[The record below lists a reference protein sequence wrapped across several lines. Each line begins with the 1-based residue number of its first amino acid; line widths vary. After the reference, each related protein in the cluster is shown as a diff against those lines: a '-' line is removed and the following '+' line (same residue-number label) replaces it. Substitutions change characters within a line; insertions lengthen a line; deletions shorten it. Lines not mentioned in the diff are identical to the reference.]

1 MLLST
6 VWENVK
12 SRTIQIHN
20 PKRKDRAAL
29 TRTWTHPYG
38 IKLKTFEAIL
48 RPDGAEGCLLSHS
61 KVAQLY
67 EAPYVVL
74 EDDAVPTAE
83 ANHATE
89 LIASLNEIMKQ
100 KFDIIYLGGLPIQA
114 SSTSFPGIYT
124 GQCWTTYAMIV
135 GPRAA
140 AFLKTVRYENIP
152 IDVLLARQQFNCAI
166 VDPPLF
172 RQAITPSD
180 IGKSRFT
187 KSLFFSHALAMV
199 GPWWRFAVLRS
210 THLMLFV
217 LFLGILV
224 GMLKSH

>member
-6 VWENVK
+6 VWEHVK

-20 PKRKDRAAL
+20 PKRKDRATL

-38 IKLKTFEAIL
+38 IKLKTFDAIL

-89 LIASLNEIMKQ
+89 LIASLHDVMKQ

-114 SSTSFPGIYT
+114 STTSLPGIYT

-140 AFLKTVRYENIP
+140 AFLKTVKYENIP
-152 IDVLLARQQFNCAI
+152 IDVLLARQSFNCAI

-187 KSLFFSHALAMV
+187 KSLFFSRSLAAV
-199 GPWWRFAVLRS
+199 GPWWRFAVLQS
-210 THLMLFV
+210 GHLMILV
-217 LFLGILV
+217 LLLGILV
-224 GMLKSH
+224 GMLH

>member
-6 VWENVK
+6 VWEHVK
-12 SRTIQIHN
+12 SRTVQIHN
-20 PKRKDRAAL
+20 PLRKDRATL
-29 TRTWTHPYG
+29 TRAWTHPFG
-38 IKLKTFEAIL
+38 IKLKQFDAIM

-74 EDDAVPTAE
+74 EDDAVPTNE
-83 ANHATE
+83 ANYSTE
-89 LIASLNEIMKQ
+89 LIASLQEIMKQ

-135 GPRAA
+135 GPKAA
-140 AFLKTVRYENIP
+140 QYLKTLRYENVP
-152 IDVLLARQQFNCAI
+152 VDVLLARQSFNCAI

-172 RQAITPSD
+172 RQAITPSE

-187 KSLFFSHALAMV
+187 KSLFFSHALASV
-199 GPWWRFAVLRS
+199 GPVWRFAVLKS
-210 THLMLFV
+210 GYLMVLV

-224 GMLKSH
+224 GILK